1 MNAVELGED
10 MELVVEVVDRM
21 GQDKMKMIVRGAGEM
36 VDVLK

>member
-10 MELVVEVVDRM
+10 MELVVEVVDRV
-21 GQDKMKMIVRGAGEM
+21 GQAKMKMNVRGAGEM